1 MSNHAK
7 GEYRV
12 GVGASSILMVLVVL
26 ALTAI
31 SLLSFSTARN
41 AEVLTKRNVVMTTAY
56 YEAATRVQQ
65 KLAAMDT
72 LMVEKRKE
80 ASAVDAESLREDLRN
95 LGITDIQILQ
105 ENENWAFLFF
115 EEAGYER
122 QIRVEGMLTLSGSTR
137 YQVKQY
143 QLVSGPALDDYDEFL
158 LLGE

>member
-12 GVGASSILMVLVVL
+12 GVGASSILMVLMVL

-41 AEVLTKRNVVMTTAY
+41 AEILTKRNVAMTTAY
-56 YEAATRVQQ
+56 YEATTRVQQ

-72 LMVEKRKE
+72 LMVEKKKE
-80 ASAVDAESLREDLRN
+80 ASAVSAESLREDLRN
-95 LGITDIQILQ
+95 LGITDIEVLR
-105 ENENWAFLFF
+105 ENENWVFLFF

-122 QIRVEGMLTLSGSTR
+122 QIRVEGMLTLSGTSR
-137 YQVKQY
+137 YQVRQH

-158 LLGE
+158 LMGK

>member
-12 GVGASSILMVLVVL
+12 GVGASSILMVLMVL

-56 YEAATRVQQ
+56 YEATTRVQQ

-72 LMVEKRKE
+72 LMMEKQKE
-80 ASAVDAESLREDLRN
+80 ATTMDAESLREDLRN
-95 LGITDIQILQ
+95 LGITDIQILR
-105 ENENWAFLFF
+105 ENENWEFLFF
-115 EEAGYER
+115 EDAGYER
-122 QIRVEGMLTLSGSTR
+122 QIRVEGILSLSGSSR
-137 YQVKQY
+137 YQVRQH
-143 QLVSGPALDDYDEFL
+143 QLISESASDDFDEYVL
-158 LLGE
+158 MGE